1 MSPRHLQNAER
12 RWRRPDIFTAMKA
25 ESLLHRGDDDSAQ
38 TQSAYGSLI
47 PLFEPDIT
55 TGTQT
60 ARAASTRNPLH
71 QK

>member
-1 MSPRHLQNAER
+1 
-12 RWRRPDIFTAMKA
+12 MKA

-47 PLFEPDIT
+47 PLFELDIT
-55 TGTQT
+55 TGTHT
-60 ARAASTRNPLH
+60 ARAASTRTPPD